1 MESPES
7 AQPKLEMQ
15 AGSYSAAALMSWPA
29 ARNALVGEAEAV
41 TVGETDGAAAGEA
54 EAGDAGAEGEPAV
67 AAALLAGLEAGAA
80 AELVAEL
87 QAVSSRATPASSA
100 PAAIGLPLRA
110 FVVNIN
116 SPPFRFLTT
125 RRAASPIRRLACRR
139 GWKQRDQDPFPAPG
153 GQRTER
159 TLANRSTG
167 PRPGRSAP
175 R

>member
-29 ARNALVGEAEAV
+29 ARNVLVGEAEAV
-41 TVGETDGAAAGEA
+41 TAGETGGAAADEA

-67 AAALLAGLEAGAA
+67 AAALL

-116 SPPFRFLTT
+116 SRPLGSLRLGEPPHLYDVWRAAVVGSSVTRTVTST
-125 RRAASPIRRLACRR
+125 RRSADRT
-139 GWKQRDQDPFPAPG
+139 DP
-153 GQRTER
+153 R
-159 TLANRSTG
+159 
-167 PRPGRSAP
+167 
-175 R
+175 

>member
-54 EAGDAGAEGEPAV
+54 EAGDAGAEGEPAELAELAV
-67 AAALLAGLEAGAA
+67 ATAPLAGLEAGAA

-87 QAVSSRATPASSA
+87 QAVSSKAAPASSA
-100 PAAIGLPLRA
+100 PAAIGLALRA

-116 SPPFRFLTT
+116 SRPLGSLRLGEPPHLYDVWRAAVVGSSVARTVTST
-125 RRAASPIRRLACRR
+125 RRSADRT
-139 GWKQRDQDPFPAPG
+139 DP
-153 GQRTER
+153 R
-159 TLANRSTG
+159 
-167 PRPGRSAP
+167 
-175 R
+175 

>member
-29 ARNALVGEAEAV
+29 ARNVLVGEAEAV
-41 TVGETDGAAAGEA
+41 PVGETDGAAADEA
-54 EAGDAGAEGEPAV
+54 EAGDAGAEGEPAEL

-87 QAVSSRATPASSA
+87 QALSSRATPASSA

-116 SPPFRFLTT
+116 SRPLGSLRLGEPPHLYDVWRAAMVGSSVTRTVTST
-125 RRAASPIRRLACRR
+125 RRSAGRT
-139 GWKQRDQDPFPAPG
+139 DP
-153 GQRTER
+153 R
-159 TLANRSTG
+159 
-167 PRPGRSAP
+167 
-175 R
+175 